1 MAIIKMKRL
10 RLLALRSDRE
20 ELLHTLQR
28 LGCVEIS
35 EPPEA
40 DGRSD
45 APPGDWEGPPAALEL
60 RTPDGSAL
68 DQAREEKQS
77 AERALSVLARHGA
90 KGRGMLTPRPQL
102 TEEELFEP
110 GACAAG
116 TQAVEA
122 VLRKDR
128 EAALL
133 QTEQGKLTAQ
143 KAALAPWLS
152 LDLPL
157 ESGSTREMLV
167 QFGTLTAAR
176 PLEEAQRAV
185 EGASELAQLIQ
196 ASAGREVRYCL
207 LVCHKSAQ
215 EAVLEALRDFGWS
228 KVPLSGWT
236 GTARENDARL
246 DRELSEN
253 AARLRQTEE
262 ELAGMAG
269 LAEDIR
275 RASDRAS
282 VRIDREESRARLR
295 DTEQTF
301 LLQGWIPAERW
312 EETER
317 KLSAYP
323 CAWQVEDPAEE
334 DYPQVPVSLKN
345 NWLTRPLNM
354 VTEMY
359 SLPAYGTV
367 DPNPLMAPFFILFY
381 GVMMADMGYGLL
393 MMLASVVVLTK
404 ARPQKGMHDF
414 FALLGLCGVS
424 TFLMGALTG
433 GFFGDFIPQLLKL
446 LDPESTFVWFWPPLF
461 TPLDNTLQILV
472 GSMALGVVQIVTGM
486 AVSFVQKIR
495 NGKWMDAVWEE
506 GTWWL
511 VFAGIALAALGTTNL
526 VLYAGAAMVLAG
538 PLITGKG
545 FGKLTGI
552 FGSLYNHVT
561 GYFGDILSY
570 SRLMALMLAGSVIAQ
585 VFNTLGAIPGNVVI
599 FVVISMVGNALNFAL
614 NLLGCYVHDL
624 RLQCLEYFGKFY
636 EDGGKPFRPLDLN
649 TKYYNVVKD

>member
-40 DGRSD
+40 DGRYD

-649 TKYYNVVKD
+649 TKYYNVVK

>member
-228 KVPLSGWT
+228 RVTLNGWT

-624 RLQCLEYFGKFY
+624 RLQCLAYFGKFY

-649 TKYYNVVKD
+649 TKYYNVVK

>member
-10 RLLALRSDRE
+10 HLLALRSDRE
-20 ELLHTLQR
+20 ELLHMLQR

-35 EPPEA
+35 EPAEA
-40 DGRSD
+40 GSRSD
-45 APPGDWEGPPAALEL
+45 APPGGWNALPVGVEL
-60 RTPDGSAL
+60 HVPDGSAL
-68 DQAREEKQS
+68 NQAQEEKQS
-77 AERALSVLARHGA
+77 AERALSVLARCGA
-90 KGRGMLTPRPQL
+90 KGRGMLTPQPQL

-110 GACAAG
+110 AACAAG

-122 VLRKDR
+122 VLQKDR
-128 EAALL
+128 EVALL
-133 QTEQGKLTAQ
+133 QAEQGKLTAQ

-157 ESGSTREMLV
+157 ESGSTRDMLV

-176 PLEEAQRAV
+176 PLEEAQLAV
-185 EGASELAQLIQ
+185 EEASELAQLIQ
-196 ASAGREVRYCL
+196 ASASREVRYCL

-215 EAVLEALRDFGWS
+215 EAVLEALRSFGWS
-228 KVPLSGWT
+228 RVSLNGWT
-236 GTARENDARL
+236 GTARENDERL

-253 AARLRQTEE
+253 AERLRQAEKD
-262 ELAGMAG
+262 LAGMTS
-269 LAEDIR
+269 LAENIR
-275 RASDRAS
+275 QAFDRAS
-282 VRIDREESRARLR
+282 VRINREESRARLR

-312 EETER
+312 EETEQ

-334 DYPQVPVSLKN
+334 EYPQVPVSLKN

-359 SLPAYGTV
+359 SLPAYGSV

-461 TPLDNTLQILV
+461 TPLDNTLQILI
-472 GSMALGVVQIVTGM
+472 GSMALGIVQIVTGM
-486 AVSFVQKIR
+486 AISFVQKIR

-506 GTWWL
+506 VTWWL
-511 VFAGIALAALGTTNL
+511 VFAGIALAALGMTRL
-526 VLYAGAAMVLAG
+526 VLYVGVAMVFAG

-545 FGKLTGI
+545 FGKITGI

-585 VFNTLGAIPGNVVI
+585 VFNTLGAIPGNVI
-599 FVVISMVGNALNFAL
+599 LFVVISMVGNALNFAL

-649 TKYYNVVKD
+649 TKYYNVVK

>member
-110 GACAAG
+110 GACTAG

-561 GYFGDILSY
+561 GYFGDILSN

-649 TKYYNVVKD
+649 TKYYNVVK

>member
-176 PLEEAQRAV
+176 PLEEAQQAV
-185 EGASELAQLIQ
+185 ERASELAQLIQ
-196 ASAGREVRYCL
+196 ASASREVRYCL

-228 KVPLSGWT
+228 RVTLNGWT

-253 AARLRQTEE
+253 AERLRQTEE
-262 ELAGMAG
+262 ELAGMTG
-269 LAEDIR
+269 LAEDVR

-301 LLQGWIPAERW
+301 LLQGWIPAEQW

-334 DYPQVPVSLKN
+334 EYPQVPVSLKN

-511 VFAGIALAALGTTNL
+511 VFAGIALAALGMTNL

-636 EDGGKPFRPLDLN
+636 EDGGRPFRPLDLN
-649 TKYYNVVKD
+649 TKYYNVVK

>member
-10 RLLALRSDRE
+10 HLLALRSDRE

-176 PLEEAQRAV
+176 PLEEAQQAV
-185 EGASELAQLIQ
+185 ERTSELAQLIQ
-196 ASAGREVRYCL
+196 ASASREVRYCL

-228 KVPLSGWT
+228 RVTLNGWT

-253 AARLRQTEE
+253 AERLRQTEE
-262 ELAGMAG
+262 ELAGMTG
-269 LAEDIR
+269 LAEDVR

-301 LLQGWIPAERW
+301 LLQGWIPAEQW

-334 DYPQVPVSLKN
+334 EYPQVPVSLKN

-511 VFAGIALAALGTTNL
+511 VFAGIALAALGMTNL

-636 EDGGKPFRPLDLN
+636 EDGGRPFRPLDLN
-649 TKYYNVVKD
+649 TKYYNVVK

>member
-1 MAIIKMKRL
+1 MKRL

-649 TKYYNVVKD
+649 TKYYNVVK

>member
-10 RLLALRSDRE
+10 HLLALRSDRE

-28 LGCVEIS
+28 MGCVEIS
-35 EPPEA
+35 EPAEA

-45 APPGDWEGPPAALEL
+45 APPGDWEGLTAVLEL

-68 DQAREEKQS
+68 TQVQEEKQS
-77 AERALSVLARHGA
+77 AERALSVLSRCGA

-110 GACAAG
+110 AACAAG
-116 TQAVEA
+116 TRAVEA
-122 VLRKDR
+122 VLQKDR

-133 QTEQGKLTAQ
+133 QAEQGKLTAQ

-176 PLEEAQRAV
+176 PLEEAQRTV
-185 EGASELAQLIQ
+185 EEASELAQLIQ

-228 KVPLSGWT
+228 RVPLNGWT

-253 AARLRQTEE
+253 EERLRQTEE
-262 ELAGMAG
+262 ELAGMTG
-269 LAEDIR
+269 LADDVR

-282 VRIDREESRARLR
+282 VLIDREESRARLR

-301 LLQGWIPAERW
+301 LLRGWIPAERW
-312 EETER
+312 EDTER
-317 KLSAYP
+317 KLSAYA

-334 DYPQVPVSLKN
+334 EYPQVPVSLKN

-424 TFLMGALTG
+424 TFLMGTLTG

-461 TPLDNTLQILV
+461 TPLDNTLQILI

-486 AVSFVQKIR
+486 AISFVQKLR

-506 GTWWL
+506 VTWWL
-511 VFAGIALAALGTTNL
+511 VFAGIALAVLGMTNL
-526 VLYAGAAMVLAG
+526 VLYGVCRAADHREGLWK
-538 PLITGKG
+538 T
-545 FGKLTGI
+545 
-552 FGSLYNHVT
+552 HW
-561 GYFGDILSY
+561 
-570 SRLMALMLAGSVIAQ
+570 
-585 VFNTLGAIPGNVVI
+585 
-599 FVVISMVGNALNFAL
+599 
-614 NLLGCYVHDL
+614 DL
-624 RLQCLEYFGKFY
+624 RVPLQPCDRLLRRHPVLLPS
-636 EDGGKPFRPLDLN
+636 DGSDAGRLGHCPGVQHTGGHPRERGHLCGDFHGGQRPELRPEPAGLLCPRPASP
-649 TKYYNVVKD
+649 VSGILREIL

>member
-176 PLEEAQRAV
+176 PLEEAQQAV
-185 EGASELAQLIQ
+185 ERASELAQLIQ
-196 ASAGREVRYCL
+196 ASASREVRYCL

-228 KVPLSGWT
+228 RVTLNGWT
-236 GTARENDARL
+236 GTARENDAHL

-253 AARLRQTEE
+253 AERLRQTEE
-262 ELAGMAG
+262 ELAGMTG
-269 LAEDIR
+269 LAEDVR

-301 LLQGWIPAERW
+301 LLQGWIPAEQW

-334 DYPQVPVSLKN
+334 EYPQVPVSLKN

-511 VFAGIALAALGTTNL
+511 VFAGIALAALGMTNL

-636 EDGGKPFRPLDLN
+636 EDGGRPFRPLDLN
-649 TKYYNVVKD
+649 TKYYNVVK

>member
-345 NWLTRPLNM
+345 NWLPRPLNM

-526 VLYAGAAMVLAG
+526 VLYAGVAMVLAG

-649 TKYYNVVKD
+649 TKYYNVVK

>member
-334 DYPQVPVSLKN
+334 VYPQVPVSLKN

-649 TKYYNVVKD
+649 TKYYNVVK

>member
-176 PLEEAQRAV
+176 PLEEAQQAV
-185 EGASELAQLIQ
+185 ERASELAQLIQ
-196 ASAGREVRYCL
+196 ASASREVRYCL

-228 KVPLSGWT
+228 RVTLNGWT

-253 AARLRQTEE
+253 AERLRQTEE
-262 ELAGMAG
+262 ELAGMTG
-269 LAEDIR
+269 LAEDVR

-312 EETER
+312 EETEQ

-334 DYPQVPVSLKN
+334 EYPQVPVSLKN

-381 GVMMADMGYGLL
+381 GVMMADMD
-393 MMLASVVVLTK
+393 T
-404 ARPQKGMHDF
+404 DF
-414 FALLGLCGVS
+414 
-424 TFLMGALTG
+424 
-433 GFFGDFIPQLLKL
+433 
-446 LDPESTFVWFWPPLF
+446 
-461 TPLDNTLQILV
+461 
-472 GSMALGVVQIVTGM
+472 
-486 AVSFVQKIR
+486 
-495 NGKWMDAVWEE
+495 
-506 GTWWL
+506 
-511 VFAGIALAALGTTNL
+511 
-526 VLYAGAAMVLAG
+526 
-538 PLITGKG
+538 
-545 FGKLTGI
+545 
-552 FGSLYNHVT
+552 
-561 GYFGDILSY
+561 
-570 SRLMALMLAGSVIAQ
+570 
-585 VFNTLGAIPGNVVI
+585 
-599 FVVISMVGNALNFAL
+599 
-614 NLLGCYVHDL
+614 
-624 RLQCLEYFGKFY
+624 
-636 EDGGKPFRPLDLN
+636 
-649 TKYYNVVKD
+649 

>member
-176 PLEEAQRAV
+176 PLEEAQQAV
-185 EGASELAQLIQ
+185 ERTSELAQLIQ
-196 ASAGREVRYCL
+196 ASASREVRYCL

-228 KVPLSGWT
+228 RVTLNGWT

-253 AARLRQTEE
+253 AERLRQTEE
-262 ELAGMAG
+262 ELAGMTG
-269 LAEDIR
+269 LAEDVR

-301 LLQGWIPAERW
+301 LLQGWIPAEQW

-334 DYPQVPVSLKN
+334 EYPQVPVSLKN

-511 VFAGIALAALGTTNL
+511 VFAGIALAALGMTNL

-636 EDGGKPFRPLDLN
+636 EDGGRPFRPLDLN
-649 TKYYNVVKD
+649 TKYYNVVK

>member
-176 PLEEAQRAV
+176 PLEEAQQAV
-185 EGASELAQLIQ
+185 ERASELAQLIQ
-196 ASAGREVRYCL
+196 ASASREVRYCL

-215 EAVLEALRDFGWS
+215 EVVLEALRDFGWS
-228 KVPLSGWT
+228 RVTLNGWT

-253 AARLRQTEE
+253 AERLRQTEE
-262 ELAGMAG
+262 ELAGMTG
-269 LAEDIR
+269 LAEDVR

-301 LLQGWIPAERW
+301 LLQGWIPAEQW

-334 DYPQVPVSLKN
+334 EYPQVPVSLKN

-511 VFAGIALAALGTTNL
+511 VFAGIALAALGMTNL

-636 EDGGKPFRPLDLN
+636 EDGGRPFRPLDLN
-649 TKYYNVVKD
+649 TKYYNVVK

>member
-176 PLEEAQRAV
+176 PLEEAQQAV
-185 EGASELAQLIQ
+185 ERASELAQLIQ
-196 ASAGREVRYCL
+196 ASASREVRYCL

-215 EAVLEALRDFGWS
+215 EVVLEALRDFGWS
-228 KVPLSGWT
+228 RVTLNGWT

-253 AARLRQTEE
+253 AERLRQTEE
-262 ELAGMAG
+262 ELAGMTG
-269 LAEDIR
+269 LAEDVR

-301 LLQGWIPAERW
+301 LLQGWIPAEQW

-334 DYPQVPVSLKN
+334 EYPQVPVSLKN

-424 TFLMGALTG
+424 TFFMGALTG
-433 GFFGDFIPQLLKL
+433 GFFGDFIPQLLRL
-446 LDPESTFVWFWPPLF
+446 LNPESTFVWFWPPLF
-461 TPLDNTLQILV
+461 TPLDNTLQILI

-486 AVSFVQKIR
+486 AVSFVQKLR

-506 GTWWL
+506 VTWWL
-511 VFAGIALAALGTTNL
+511 GFAGIALAALGTTNL
-526 VLYAGAAMVLAG
+526 VLYAGVAMVLAG

-599 FVVISMVGNALNFAL
+599 FVVISIVGNALNFAL

-636 EDGGKPFRPLDLN
+636 EDGGRPFRPLDLN
-649 TKYYNVVKD
+649 TKYYNVVK